1 MKKGWISIL
10 LLCFFAVTGHA
21 QDEPD
26 IPEGSPLAQRV
37 EAIKIAFI
45 TEKLQLTPRESQ
57 EFWPI
62 YNEYQD
68 EQKKIRKSY
77 RFSDSFSTMTDKQAE
92 QMLND
97 HLEMEQRL
105 LDVKRDYVKR
115 MRSAIP
121 VRKVAM
127 LGRVENEFRKEL
139 VKRLRELQ
147 MNRRRRGGNE

>member
-1 MKKGWISIL
+1 M
-10 LLCFFAVTGHA
+10 LLCFFAVVAHA
-21 QDEPD
+21 QDETD

-77 RFSDSFSTMTDKQAE
+77 RFSDSFETMTDKQAE

-105 LDVKRDYVKR
+105 LDLKGDYIKR